1 LWKAL
6 VIVAAFIATTSISL
20 ILYWRISSKIE
31 EYEEVSLGG
40 GVNEE
45 ALKRLREALRRYREP
60 SAEELLAEL
69 KSISSKAEEFLNESR
84 RRDSEG
90 ERCGDS
96 RGVERA

>member
-1 LWKAL
+1 MSFLGLWKAL
-6 VIVAAFIATTSISL
+6 AIVAAFIATTSISL

-31 EYEEVSLGG
+31 ECEETSLGG
-40 GVNEE
+40 EVDEE

-60 SAEELLAEL
+60 SAEELLTEL

-96 RGVERA
+96 